1 MRLTL
6 RTLLAYLDDIL
17 EPSQTKEIGS
27 KLTESK
33 FASDLVER
41 IRDVMRRRRLSA
53 PEVEVADGSLDANVM
68 AAYLDNTLAP
78 EKVTDV
84 EKMCLESDMHLAEAA
99 ACHQI
104 LTMVLGE
111 PVEIAPDSRRRMYGL
126 VSQGSGDNHAAIAAG
141 KPAAA
146 SPNRDELDDLPT
158 PSQAQERTEKIDSLV
173 PDYLRARP
181 FWKRALVIAVPL
193 ALIGVW
199 AGLYI
204 TDPANDLLNRLLGG
218 SDSSAVKTASID
230 QNRPAHGNGAKVT
243 KEGAAHAPREPLVN
257 VADAAATGGVAKLPA
272 VSTTGS
278 TSPTTGPDP
287 KQAAAEP
294 PSPSGTA
301 PSLPDVV
308 PSTASTASSASLPG
322 PASSVPAVDAPGNT
336 SPDMKTK
343 PSIGATPPQLAST
356 STAKTGGATP
366 APPTPGIPGT
376 ESKPAATNPAG
387 TPNPL
392 PAKPDKVT
400 PEAPLDVK
408 LVSKSGVLLGYD
420 PNRDDWFVLER
431 PSLKLPV
438 PTDEAPKAQK
448 EDPANQLIAPAPP
461 VPMAGERRADLLA
474 APEPFDSQLNIGDGL
489 CRLSLIG
496 GSSARLLAPAGASRF
511 GVELREGRIVLRSGI
526 PQNPGAAYTPL
537 VVTLVVRGEQ
547 WQLEFLRPETQCGIE
562 ITPMFPKK
570 PGQDAKEVGYRG
582 GLYVVEGDLRF
593 TEAIGRQRTLV
604 AGRWI
609 SLAPGDLAVATDLS
623 GSAFRGKGVVATWLT
638 PENHRLS
645 PSLVKTARDFG
656 EGFLPDQPVSLSI
669 GTVAKNDRNPKIAE
683 LAVKT
688 LALTRQY
695 PTLVEVLA
703 QVPHDEAVEAAAK
716 GLRAWLPLAPNN
728 VTLLQKELSMAF
740 VPAVEDIVLR
750 LLWGYNDDDGRN
762 LDTSKQLVEWLDN
775 DKLAVRA
782 LAIDQISLLTGGQT
796 LRYRAGMKGAER
808 KAIKRQWEHHVEK
821 NKGLIHK

>member
-17 EPSQTKEIGS
+17 EPSQTKEIGL

-146 SPNRDELDDLPT
+146 SPDRDELDDMPT
-158 PSQAQERTEKIDSLV
+158 PFQAQERTEKIDSLV
-173 PDYLRARP
+173 PDYLRNRP
-181 FWKRALVIAVPL
+181 FWKRALVVAAPVV
-193 ALIGVW
+193 LIGLWV
-199 AGLYI
+199 GLYI
-204 TDPANDLLNRLLGG
+204 TDPASNIRDRWFGG
-218 SDSSAVKTASID
+218 SDNSAVKTASVD
-230 QNRPAHGNGAKVT
+230 QNRPSQEKAAKVA
-243 KEGAAHAPREPLVN
+243 KEGAAHATREPLAN
-257 VADAAATGGVAKLPA
+257 VADAAAAGGVAKLPA
-272 VSTTGS
+272 ASTTGS
-278 TSPTTGPDP
+278 TSPTPGPDT

-294 PSPSGTA
+294 PSPTSTA

-308 PSTASTASSASLPG
+308 PSTASTAPATASPGPPSSSLPVAPPG
-322 PASSVPAVDAPGNT
+322 STLPEITPKAS
-336 SPDMKTK
+336 
-343 PSIGATPPQLAST
+343 PSAGTTPQVAST
-356 STAKTGGATP
+356 SSAKTGGAVP
-366 APPTPGIPGT
+366 APPAPGIPGT
-376 ESKPAATNPAG
+376 ESKPATTSNSM
-387 TPNPL
+387 
-392 PAKPDKVT
+392 PAKPDKVM

-438 PTDEAPKAQK
+438 PTEEAPKAQK
-448 EDPANQLIAPAPP
+448 EDPANQLIAPTPP
-461 VPMAGERRADLLA
+461 VPLAGERRADLLA
-474 APEPFDSQLNIGDGL
+474 APEPFDSQLDLGDGL
-489 CRLSLIG
+489 CRLWLIG

-511 GVELREGRIVLRSGI
+511 GIELREGRIVLRSGV
-526 PQNPGAAYTPL
+526 PQSPGAAYTPL

-562 ITPMFPKK
+562 ITPMFPNK

-582 GLYVVEGDLRF
+582 GLYVVEGDVRF

-623 GSAFRGKGVVATWLT
+623 GSAFRGKGAVPAWLT
-638 PENHRLS
+638 PENHRLP

-683 LAVKT
+683 LAAKT

-703 QVPHDEAVEAAAK
+703 QVPHDEAVEAAAR
-716 GLRAWLPLAPNN
+716 GLKAWLPLAVNN
-728 VTLLQKELSMAF
+728 VTLLQKELSMVF

-775 DKLAVRA
+775 DKLAVRV
-782 LAIDQISLLTGGQT
+782 LAIDQISRLTGGQT
-796 LRYRAGMKGAER
+796 LRYRAGMRSAER
-808 KAIKRQWEHHVEK
+808 KAIKRQWERTVEQ

>member
-141 KPAAA
+141 KPSAA
-146 SPNRDELDDLPT
+146 SPDRDELDDVPT
-158 PSQAQERTEKIDSLV
+158 PFQAQERTEKIDSLV
-173 PDYLRARP
+173 PEYLRNRP
-181 FWKRALVIAVPL
+181 FWKRALVVAVPL

-204 TDPANDLLNRLLGG
+204 TDPANNLRDRWFGS
-218 SDSSAVKTASID
+218 SDSSAKTASID
-230 QNRPAHGNGAKVT
+230 QNRPAPDHPAKVA
-243 KEGAAHAPREPLVN
+243 KEGATHPNREPLAN
-257 VADAAATGGVAKLPA
+257 VADAAAAGGVAKLPA
-272 VSTTGS
+272 ASATGS
-278 TSPTTGPDP
+278 TSPTTGLDT

-294 PSPSGTA
+294 PSPSSTA
-301 PSLPDVV
+301 PSLPDIV
-308 PSTASTASSASLPG
+308 PSAALTAPAAASPASPSPIPGVTAS
-322 PASSVPAVDAPGNT
+322 GNT
-336 SPDMKTK
+336 LPDMTTK
-343 PSIGATPPQLAST
+343 PSLPAATTPQVAST
-356 STAKTGGATP
+356 SAAKTGGAVP

-376 ESKPAATNPAG
+376 ESKPAAAS
-387 TPNPL
+387 NPL

-408 LVSKSGVLLGYD
+408 LVSKTGVLVRVRSD
-420 PNRDDWFVLER
+420 NRDDWFVLER
-431 PSLKLPV
+431 PSLKLPA
-438 PTDEAPKAQK
+438 PTDEAPEVAKGRCGKSAHRA
-448 EDPANQLIAPAPP
+448 DSPRSDWRGTA
-461 VPMAGERRADLLA
+461 RADLLA

-489 CRLSLIG
+489 CRVWLIG
-496 GSSARLLAPAGASRF
+496 GTSARLLAPAGASRF
-511 GVELREGRIVLRSGI
+511 GIDVREGRIVLRSGV

-537 VVTLVVRGEQ
+537 IITLVVRGEQ

-570 PGQDAKEVGYRG
+570 PGQEAKDVSYRG
-582 GLYVVEGDLRF
+582 GLYVVEGDRALHRGDWSSAHARCRPLDF
-593 TEAIGRQRTLV
+593 SC
-604 AGRWI
+604 AGR
-609 SLAPGDLAVATDLS
+609 PGRRHRFVRFGLS
-623 GSAFRGKGVVATWLT
+623 R
-638 PENHRLS
+638 
-645 PSLVKTARDFG
+645 
-656 EGFLPDQPVSLSI
+656 
-669 GTVAKNDRNPKIAE
+669 
-683 LAVKT
+683 
-688 LALTRQY
+688 
-695 PTLVEVLA
+695 
-703 QVPHDEAVEAAAK
+703 
-716 GLRAWLPLAPNN
+716 
-728 VTLLQKELSMAF
+728 
-740 VPAVEDIVLR
+740 
-750 LLWGYNDDDGRN
+750 
-762 LDTSKQLVEWLDN
+762 
-775 DKLAVRA
+775 
-782 LAIDQISLLTGGQT
+782 
-796 LRYRAGMKGAER
+796 
-808 KAIKRQWEHHVEK
+808 
-821 NKGLIHK
+821 